1 MRCCL
6 LALFLAVSALPV
18 SSQTIPTINSLTPH
32 QNSVRV
38 RFSEKPFNGSG
49 WWKVFWGTSPTNLN
63 HGKLGET
70 TGDSSATSIG
80 GLRSSTVY
88 YFKVEFFVSPGAS
101 HYFFSSVSSVKTLPS
116 RQQK

>member
-1 MRCCL
+1 MRWWL
-6 LALFLAVSALPV
+6 LPFFLPVWALPV
-18 SSQTIPTINSLTPH
+18 NSQTVPTIDSLTPH

-63 HGKLGET
+63 RGKVGET
-70 TGDSSATSIG
+70 TGDSSATTIG

-88 YFKVEFFVSPGAS
+88 YFRVEFFVSPGAS
-101 HYFFSSVSSVKTLPS
+101 HYFFSTVSSVETLPS
-116 RQQK
+116 RHQK